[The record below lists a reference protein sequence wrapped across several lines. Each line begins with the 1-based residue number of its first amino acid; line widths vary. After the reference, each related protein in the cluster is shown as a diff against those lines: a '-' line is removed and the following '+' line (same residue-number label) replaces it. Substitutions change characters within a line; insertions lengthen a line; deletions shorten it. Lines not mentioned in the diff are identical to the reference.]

1 MRIVSLLPSSTEIVC
16 ALGLRDQL
24 VGRSHECD
32 YPPGV
37 EALPIV
43 SDSKFVPHGS
53 SREIHNNVEA
63 ILREALSVYLVHE
76 DVLKEVAPTHIITQT
91 QCEVCAVSLKDVEA
105 AVCRVLPG
113 NPVIVALEPNSLNA
127 VLTDFQRVADA
138 LGVPDRGKA
147 LVAQATARMWAIAEK
162 AKDLPRP
169 RIATVEWI
177 DPMMSAGN
185 WVPTQIEMAGGE
197 NLFGEAGKHSP
208 WMKFE
213 ELAKAD
219 PDVILVMPCG
229 FSIAKTRE
237 ELPHLTGQ
245 PGWNELKAVREGRV
259 YLTDGHQYFNRPG
272 PRLVESLEILGE
284 ILHPEVF
291 DFGHEGSG
299 WVRV

>member
-16 ALGLRDQL
+16 ALGLQDKL

-32 YPPGV
+32 FPPGV
-37 EALPIV
+37 EALPVV

-53 SREIHNNVEA
+53 SREIHDNVEA

-91 QCEVCAVSLKDVEA
+91 QCEVCAVSLKDVED

-113 NPVIVALEPNSLNA
+113 NPQIVALEPNSLED
-127 VLTDFQRVADA
+127 VLRDFQRVADA
-138 LGVPDRGKA
+138 LGVPERGKA
-147 LVAQATARMWAIAEK
+147 LVAQAIARMWAMAEK

-213 ELAKAD
+213 ELASAD

-245 PGWNELKAVREGRV
+245 PGWKDLKAVREGRV

-272 PRLVESLEILGE
+272 PRLVESLEILAE
-284 ILHPEVF
+284 ILHPETF
-291 DFGHEGSG
+291 QFGHEGKG
-299 WVRV
+299 WVSV

>member
-16 ALGLRDQL
+16 ALGLQDRL

-32 YPPGV
+32 FPAGV

-53 SREIHNNVEA
+53 SREIHSNVEA

-91 QCEVCAVSLKDVEA
+91 QCEVCAVSLQDVKDA
-105 AVCRVLPG
+105 ACRVLDG
-113 NPVIVALEPNSLNA
+113 NPQIVALEPNSLED
-127 VLTDFQRVADA
+127 VLKDFQRVADA
-138 LGVPDRGKA
+138 LGVPDKGKA
-147 LVAQATARMWAIAEK
+147 LVAQSTARMWAIAEK

-177 DPMMSAGN
+177 DPLMSAGN

-213 ELAKAD
+213 ELARAN

-229 FSIAKTRE
+229 FGIAKTRE

-272 PRLVESLEILGE
+272 PRLVDSLEILTE
-284 ILHPEVF
+284 ILHPEAF
-291 DFGHEGSG
+291 KFGHEGTG
-299 WVRV
+299 WERI